1 MVNLK
6 VIQFWT
12 MSLRQTNKISDLD
25 DEFFIYLRMA
35 EGDHHTLKF
44 FIDKYYDD
52 LCNYL
57 NLHICNQSVSK
68 DIAQDIFIYFR
79 KKVGRLRWKSTFRL
93 TEKIKKKHNYTFEI
107 KTESLTELLKFLK
120 VINPLEY

>member
-1 MVNLK
+1 
-6 VIQFWT
+6 

-35 EGDHHTLKF
+35 EGDHHTFRF
-44 FIDKYYDD
+44 FIDKYYND

-57 NLHICNQSVSK
+57 NLYICNQSVSK
-68 DIAQDIFIYFR
+68 NIAQDIFIYFR
-79 KKVGRLRWKSTFRL
+79 KKVGGLRWKSTFRL